1 MSFRERAQ
9 LTFDVAVWE
18 FLRYFK
24 WKDLVIGFV
33 FFTGI
38 SGAVF
43 LGGMLVGGSGRVVKV
58 ATLGDGADALALPK
72 KSRVQ
77 LVAAAGRS
85 EAELRKAVAE
95 GDLDALLLVPRGEAG
110 TLVVRK
116 EPRYRLEIQ
125 NLLDESAK
133 RQRLSARGL
142 TPDELKALLAPATL
156 EIVYEGKGGPKSKAV
171 KMTAAI
177 FIIATLMGTILGMA
191 YIFTGITGEKQQ
203 RVTEQVI
210 AAIGH
215 QPWIDG
221 KVLGIAAYAMT
232 TMTNL
237 AVGSVLLTVAF
248 WAFSGGSAPFPLAAV
263 PLGAFFLSALFM
275 ALALILWNAFFA
287 AIAAIV
293 NDPNTSQKSSAMFL
307 PILPLAL
314 ALAVLKDPDSLLSR
328 VLAILPFTS
337 PSALPVRYAL
347 STISPFEIVAAVV
360 LMLAA
365 IWMCRR
371 AAGRIFEIGMLM
383 YGKEPTWKEIGRWVR
398 SAPQS

>member
-1 MSFRERAQ
+1 MNLKERAQ

-18 FLRYFK
+18 FFRYFK

-33 FFTGI
+33 VFTVLSAAG
-38 SGAVF
+38 F
-43 LGGMLVGGSGRVVKV
+43 LGGMLVGTSGRIVKV
-58 ATLGDGADALALPK
+58 ATLGDGADALVAPK
-72 KSRVQ
+72 KSRVE

-95 GDLDALLLVPRGEAG
+95 GDLDALLLVPRGEAA

-116 EPRYRLEIQ
+116 EPRYRPEIQ
-125 NLLDESAK
+125 SILDETAK

-171 KMTAAI
+171 KLTAVI
-177 FIIATLMGTILGMA
+177 FIVATLMGTILGMA

-221 KVLGIAAYAMT
+221 KVLGIAAYVMT
-232 TMTNL
+232 TMANL
-237 AVGSVLLTVAF
+237 AVGSVLLTVGI
-248 WAFSGGSAPFPLAAV
+248 WGFSGMSSPFPLSAV
-263 PLGAFFLSALFM
+263 PLGAFFLCALFM
-275 ALALILWNAFFA
+275 VLGLLLWNAFFA

-307 PILPLAL
+307 PILPLSL
-314 ALAVLKDPDSLLSR
+314 ALAAVKDPDSLLSR

-347 STISPFEIVAAVV
+347 STISPFEIVAAVAF
-360 LMLAA
+360 MLAA
-365 IWMCRR
+365 IWVCRR

-398 SAPQS
+398 SS